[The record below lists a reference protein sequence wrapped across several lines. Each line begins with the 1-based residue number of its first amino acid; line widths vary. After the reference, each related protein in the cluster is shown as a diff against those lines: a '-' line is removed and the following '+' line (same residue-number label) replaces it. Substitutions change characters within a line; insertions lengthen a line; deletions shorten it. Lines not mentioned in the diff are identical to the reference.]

1 MKLIRI
7 LAAAMLAVMTIAP
20 FLINAANAAGTYR
33 ISCKNDAY
41 GMQLGSDYTSV
52 AYVYDANAT
61 IGMTGNGIASLNSR
75 VYLIGG
81 PNDANS
87 QAYVGNDC
95 IYAGAADTNGTAVVA
110 GDVARLA
117 INAIVGAVSNR
128 IDMAYA
134 AQNSG
139 ASAVGISFT
148 TQADGVSM
156 SANQVVAGLSFWADY
171 GNTDIEN
178 TQAFSSV
185 RLDSNQYDGDASS
198 YTIGVDKTLGKA
210 LIGVIISGL
219 DTNFITTFN
228 DGTYKQNVDTY
239 GIYLAYKT
247 GVLQIDLGL
256 GQGDSD
262 ITTTRRDLGND
273 TVINGSTT
281 ADIDYSNA
289 RVSAHF
295 IRGRFLIVPSISY
308 RAMNMDIKAFTDDR
322 ADETASLIEGD
333 QYLFTTDSIEMTDG
347 AYALGVTDD
356 AIAARR
362 VESEIMT
369 VGLNLSANLGKL
381 VPYLG
386 FAYESESTTAAAYKV
401 EAGTDTAVGSSD
413 TDVAASNY
421 NSSLRVGGGINFNLN
436 SYISGGVRAG
446 MITARD
452 DWKET
457 YYAGNIKIGF

>member
-41 GMQLGSDYTSV
+41 GMHLGADYTSV

-139 ASAVGISFT
+139 ASATGISFT
-148 TQADGVSM
+148 TQTDGVSM
-156 SANQVVAGLSFWADY
+156 SANKVVAGLSFWADY
-171 GNTDIEN
+171 GNTDIKN
-178 TQAFSSV
+178 TQAFSNV
-185 RLDSNQYDGDASS
+185 RIDSNKYDGDASS
-198 YTIGVDKTLGKA
+198 YSIGVDKTLGKA
-210 LIGVIISGL
+210 LIGVIISSL
-219 DTNFITTFN
+219 DTDFKTTFN

-239 GIYLAYKT
+239 GIYIAYKT
-247 GVLQIDLGL
+247 GVFQIDLGL

-322 ADETASLIEGD
+322 ADDAAALVEGDGYLFSPTASVN
-333 QYLFTTDSIEMTDG
+333 TTLT
-347 AYALGVTDD
+347 VTDD

-362 VESEIMT
+362 VESEIMA

-386 FAYESESTTAAAYKV
+386 FTYESESTTSAAYKT
-401 EAGTDTAVGSSD
+401 ELGTDVAVGTTD
-413 TDVAASNY
+413 TDVAASKY
-421 NSSLRVGGGINFNLN
+421 NSSLRIGTGINFNLN
-436 SYISGGVRAG
+436 SYISGGIRAG
-446 MITARD
+446 MISARN
-452 DWKET
+452 DWEET
-457 YYAGNIKIGF
+457 YYSGNIKIGF